1 MLGAIYLPIAKESR
15 THNGLKRYFCPSHR
29 YSPSP
34 YESMTRSRCLDMN
47 KTLCFKLA
55 KQPSLTGLRAE
66 KGGFERSYIDISQA
80 KNVILC
86 RRAAVEGDMSSALL
100 GYIKLTENDK

>member
-1 MLGAIYLPIAKESR
+1 MDQIGIIKQIDNPGRICIPKEIRDRFALTDKVEILLTPKGILICNPTYELSKKKPIAEESR

-55 KQPSLTGLRAE
+55 
-66 KGGFERSYIDISQA
+66 
-80 KNVILC
+80 
-86 RRAAVEGDMSSALL
+86 
-100 GYIKLTENDK
+100 